1 MTEIIQKIRQEL
13 QKNCDEKTKKTAQ
26 NFFKESIKFFG
37 VRNATVHNI
46 GKEYFGNLKDKR
58 KKVIF
63 NYCEMMWQ
71 SGFMEESFIACDW
84 SYFVRKQY
92 LPDDMNLF
100 EKWVNNYVTN
110 WASCDTLCNHTVGTL
125 VEMYPAK
132 LEELIKWT
140 KSENRWM
147 RRGAAV
153 SLIVPARKG
162 LFLKEI
168 FEIASLLLI
177 DNDDLV
183 LKGYGWML
191 KAASEAHQP
200 EVFDFVMKHK
210 SVMPRTALR
219 YAIEKM
225 PAELKRMA
233 MVRKG

>member
-1 MTEIIQKIRQEL
+1 MTEIIQKIRLEL
-13 QKNCDEKTKKTAQ
+13 QKSCDEKTKRTAQ
-26 NFFKESIKFFG
+26 NFFKESIKFYG

-58 KKVIF
+58 KTVIF
-63 NYCEMMWQ
+63 NYCGEMWQ

-100 EKWVNNYVTN
+100 ENWVNNYVTN
-110 WASCDTLCNHTVGTL
+110 WATCDTLCNHTVGTL

-168 FEIASLLLI
+168 FEIASLLLT
-177 DNDDLV
+177 DKDDLV